1 VRRRTATYPRTLRVN
16 QVLRQVLA
24 EELERLA
31 DADEL
36 PMVTVTSVD
45 VAPDM
50 RTATVYVATLE
61 EATAV
66 VLEERRVHLQRTLGA
81 QMTMK
86 RTPRLTFKADPAIA
100 AGSRVEELLR
110 GLQDSQRAEAG
121 ADAEAEAGEAPA
133 GGAGDPHEGE
143 SPAEKS

>member
-1 VRRRTATYPRTLRVN
+1 MKRRTATYPRVLRVN

-24 EELERLA
+24 DELERLA

-50 RTATVYVATLE
+50 RTATVYLATLE

-66 VLEERRVHLQRTLGA
+66 VLEERRVHLQRTVGA

-110 GLQDSQRAEAG
+110 GLHERGSVGRVAGSQG
-121 ADAEAEAGEAPA
+121 SHGS
-133 GGAGDPHEGE
+133 HEGE
-143 SPAEKS
+143 PPAEGS

>member
-110 GLQDSQRAEAG
+110 GLQGSQRAEAG
-121 ADAEAEAGEAPA
+121 AEAGEAPL
-133 GGAGDPHEGE
+133 GEAGDPHEGE

>member
-50 RTATVYVATLE
+50 RTAKVYLATLDE
-61 EATAV
+61 GTAV
-66 VLEERRVHLQRTLGA
+66 VLEERRVHLQRTVGT

-110 GLQDSQRAEAG
+110 GLQG
-121 ADAEAEAGEAPA
+121 GPDAN
-133 GGAGDPHEGE
+133 DPKDGKYPNDPNEGE
-143 SPAEKS
+143 SQAEES